1 MKSDKNVTQNVSKIT
16 PDIKRLVKKF
26 NPERYEIII
35 KHWEELEET
44 SMLKWSSCLFS
55 FLEEH
60 PNFYDYNPDREL
72 NACLRS
78 FHNEKICPYSAYNA
92 PCRF

>member
-1 MKSDKNVTQNVSKIT
+1 METVSKIT
-16 PDIKRLVKKF
+16 PEIKELVKKF

-44 SMLKWSSCLFS
+44 SMLKWSSCIFS
-55 FLEEH
+55 YMYRNEE
-60 PNFYDYNPDREL
+60 NNPFHYAPKEL
-72 NACLRS
+72 YTCLRS
-78 FHNEKICPYSAYNA
+78 FHNEKICPYRANSQ